1 MPFDPIPQRR
11 FLTVTLLLA
20 AIAAG
25 CASTTPMP
33 ATPAAPAV
41 QEPWTEEQLDELT
54 GILARRLAASPE
66 LAERL
71 AEALAE
77 TELATREELATL
89 RREVEVEI
97 QVMKDLFRQLRL
109 DLATAGGAAG
119 GATGDDRDV
128 VPQPPPPRADAT
140 DVLERRIR
148 QLERELTQLELL
160 LQRLDNRLDRIE
172 LRR

>member
-1 MPFDPIPQRR
+1 MPFDQILHRR
-11 FLTVTLLLA
+11 CPTVILLLA

-33 ATPAAPAV
+33 ATPTGPPAGE
-41 QEPWTEEQLDELT
+41 EPWTEEQLDELT
-54 GILARRLAASPE
+54 GILARRLAGTPE
-66 LAERL
+66 LLERL
-71 AEALAE
+71 ADTLPQ
-77 TELATREELATL
+77 TELATQEELATL

-109 DLATAGGAAG
+109 DLASAGGAAG
-119 GATGDDRDV
+119 GDRDV

-148 QLERELTQLELL
+148 QLERELDQLELL

>member
-1 MPFDPIPQRR
+1 MDQRR
-11 FLTVTLLLA
+11 IYIAVFLLA

-33 ATPAAPAV
+33 ATPTGPPAGE
-41 QEPWTEEQLDELT
+41 EPWTEEQLDELT

-66 LAERL
+66 LASRL
-71 AEALAE
+71 ADALAE
-77 TELATREELATL
+77 TELATQEELATL

-109 DLATAGGAAG
+109 DLATAGGA
-119 GATGDDRDV
+119 TGDDRDV
-128 VPQPPPPRADAT
+128 VPPPLAPRADAS

-148 QLERELTQLELL
+148 QLERELDQLELL